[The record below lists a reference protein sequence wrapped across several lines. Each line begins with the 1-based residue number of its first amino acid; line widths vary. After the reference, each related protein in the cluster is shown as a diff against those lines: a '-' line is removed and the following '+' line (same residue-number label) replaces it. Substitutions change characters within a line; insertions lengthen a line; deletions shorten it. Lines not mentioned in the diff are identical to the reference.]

1 MHVLIEKE
9 AQLAQDPDGPQS
21 AIMETVNTG
30 LERLYTQLQR
40 ECMALHPQLQ
50 LHESMHGEGS
60 GERACSRSSR
70 VPVRASS
77 SALAATLARA
87 CRHRIARLNAPQR
100 RRVRGRGGAR
110 EVARVSSNER

>member
-30 LERLYTQLQR
+30 LERLYSQLQR

-50 LHESMHGEGS
+50 LHESMHGKQTGALNAKFYVISISEGS
-60 GERACSRSSR
+60 AC
-70 VPVRASS
+70 
-77 SALAATLARA
+77 
-87 CRHRIARLNAPQR
+87 
-100 RRVRGRGGAR
+100 
-110 EVARVSSNER
+110 